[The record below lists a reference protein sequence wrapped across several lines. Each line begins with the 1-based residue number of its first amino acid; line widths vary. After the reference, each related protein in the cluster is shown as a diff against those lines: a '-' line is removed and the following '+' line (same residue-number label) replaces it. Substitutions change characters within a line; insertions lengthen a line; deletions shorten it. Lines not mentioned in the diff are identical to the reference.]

1 VSPPPAPSPF
11 LTFVRRLAGNPGQVG
26 AITPSGPALARS
38 MVRALDLQAGQ
49 TCVEI
54 GPGTG
59 ALTGRLAARAAEL
72 GVRLILVERDPVF
85 VRHLRALHRN
95 LEIIE
100 GNARD
105 LPRLLGE
112 RGVGRVER
120 ILSGLPFRSF
130 PPELRA
136 ALAEAFG
143 EALAPGGLL
152 VQFTYFTLEPLDRPC
167 AEAAGLAGERTQFV
181 LANVPPA
188 FVWRYEKR
196 HGG

>member
-1 VSPPPAPSPF
+1 MSTTTSRPDF
-11 LTFVRRLAGNPGQVG
+11 LTFLRRFLANPSQVG
-26 AITPSGPALARS
+26 AVAPSGAALAQH
-38 MVRALDLQAGQ
+38 MVRTLDLQAGQ

-59 ALTGRLAARAAEL
+59 AFTGRLAARAAEL

-85 VRHLRALHRN
+85 VRHLRAMYPD

>member
-1 VSPPPAPSPF
+1 MSPPPAPSPF
-11 LTFVRRLAGNPGQVG
+11 LTFARRFAGNPGQVG

-38 MVRALDLQAGQ
+38 MVRTLDLQAGQ

-59 ALTGRLAARAAEL
+59 AFTGRLAARAAQL

-85 VRHLRALHRN
+85 VRHLRALHRD

-100 GNARD
+100 GDTRD
-105 LPRLLGE
+105 LPRLLQE

-143 EALAPGGLL
+143 EVLTAGGLL
-152 VQFTYFTLEPLDRPC
+152 VQFTYFTRQPLDPEC
-167 AEAAGLAGERTQFV
+167 AGAAGLSGERTHFV

-188 FVWRYEKR
+188 FVWRYTKR